1 MSDVKN
7 FHFFMFPWLAFGHM
21 IPYVELAKLLAEK
34 GHKIS
39 FFSTPK
45 NIQRLPKLPPNFKP
59 HIEFITLQLPHVEN
73 LPENAEATSDLPY
86 NKVRYLKIAF
96 DRLQESMPKLIESIY
111 PDFVIQDFASYWL
124 VPITEKLQIPT
135 IYFSIFPA
143 TCLSL
148 GGIPSSIINGDN
160 DRVKPEDFTV
170 KPKWVTFETNVRPS
184 FYQIQR
190 NVSDIYRLAV
200 TVKGVDV
207 VAIRSCYEFEGE
219 WLQVIE
225 NIYEKPIIPIGSV
238 VYIAF
243 GSETK
248 PSQDELTIIA
258 LGLELSNLPFFW
270 VFRKQRGC
278 ADSKVIELPEQFEE
292 RTKGRGFICTSWAPQ
307 LKLLNHESIGGFL
320 THSGWSSVIE
330 AVQFEKPL
338 ILLPFLGDQGM
349 ICSHLTEKKLG
360 YPIFRNELDGSFT
373 KECVAKSLR
382 LVMVEEKG
390 KIYSQN
396 VKEMK
401 ESCSKDVQQRFVDN
415 LLAYLQSHK
424 RFQRRESN

>member
-1 MSDVKN
+1 MLPTTSYDDGEEDN
-7 FHFFMFPWLAFGHM
+7 NETWLEMKA
-21 IPYVELAKLLAEK
+21 
-34 GHKIS
+34 
-39 FFSTPK
+39 
-45 NIQRLPKLPPNFKP
+45 
-59 HIEFITLQLPHVEN
+59 
-73 LPENAEATSDLPY
+73 
-86 NKVRYLKIAF
+86 
-96 DRLQESMPKLIESIY
+96 
-111 PDFVIQDFASYWL
+111 WL
-124 VPITEKLQIPT
+124 DMQQK
-135 IYFSIFPA
+135 
-143 TCLSL
+143 
-148 GGIPSSIINGDN
+148 
-160 DRVKPEDFTV
+160 
-170 KPKWVTFETNVRPS
+170 
-184 FYQIQR
+184 
-190 NVSDIYRLAV
+190 
-200 TVKGVDV
+200 
-207 VAIRSCYEFEGE
+207 
-219 WLQVIE
+219 
-225 NIYEKPIIPIGSV
+225 GSV